1 MEINKLTASF
11 GKLENESLRLHSG
24 LNVIYA
30 PNESGKS
37 TWCAFI
43 QAMLYGIPSSE
54 RAKAGY
60 LPDKTRYAP
69 WSGAPMEGS
78 MELRVDRKD
87 ITITRSTRAKNAPMK
102 EFSAVYTGSN
112 VAVEGLNGNNAGE
125 MLTGVSRDVF
135 RRSAFI
141 AQGAISVDRSPELEK
156 RINSIVSSGEEG
168 SSFSEADARL
178 RSWQR
183 ARRYNRHG
191 ILPELESK
199 MDEAQDKLRQLENS
213 VAETE
218 QIEARLL
225 QLKQECAQL
234 EEAVTQQRKFQRK
247 VALDKL
253 NNSRAN
259 LKVCSEAHDE
269 KMAAL
274 SIRREELRSSP
285 FGELQPEALAQ
296 QVDEDLCAFSTFS
309 KPVKN
314 LKLVFPAIL
323 CFVMAAVCAGI
334 YASSKSLF
342 LIIAAALSCIAAVV
356 LFMGYS
362 KAKHT
367 KAEASEQRRLILKK
381 YKASDTADIQ
391 ALLEN
396 HSALWDAVMEAERN
410 ERIARTEYE
419 RAGALLQQLEE
430 AAISELDFSNGNSEA
445 AALGRELSAKRSE
458 AQQLSARLN
467 TLNGML
473 MVTGDPMV
481 LSSELSR
488 MQDEYEDISCEYE
501 AIELAAKILQEADT
515 EIQSRFSPKLGKL
528 AAEYM
533 SYVTGGKYEDML
545 LNRDFSALAK
555 ASGDA
560 VARNAEYLS
569 AGTLD
574 LMYLAVRL
582 AVCELALP
590 EGESCP
596 LVIDD
601 ALVNLDEERTAQA
614 LELLKRIAKKRQII
628 LFSCKKL
635 V

>member
-24 LNVIYA
+24 LNVIYS

-43 QAMLYGIPSSE
+43 QAMLYGVPSSE

-78 MELRVDRKD
+78 MELRADRKD
-87 ITITRSTRAKNAPMK
+87 ITITRSTRAKSAPMK

-112 VAVEGLNGNNAGE
+112 VPVEGLNGNNAGE
-125 MLTGVSRDVF
+125 MLTGISRDVF

-141 AQGAISVDRSPELEK
+141 AQGAISVSGSPELEK
-156 RINSIVSSGEEG
+156 RINAIVSTGDED
-168 SSFSEADARL
+168 SSYSEADAKL
-178 RSWQR
+178 RVWQR

-191 ILPELESK
+191 LLPDLESR
-199 MDEAQDKLRQLENS
+199 MDDVQNKLKELKNS
-213 VAETE
+213 AAETE
-218 QIEARLL
+218 MLEVKLAE
-225 QLKQECAQL
+225 LKYECAQL
-234 EEAVTQQRKFQRK
+234 EQSVTDSRKFQRK

-253 NNSRAN
+253 NNSRNN
-259 LKVCSEAHDE
+259 LKACSEAHDAQ
-269 KMAAL
+269 MAAL
-274 SIRREELRSSP
+274 SIKREELRSSP
-285 FGELQPEALAQ
+285 FGDVKHEVLIEQAQ
-296 QVDEDLCAFSTFS
+296 EDIASISLLK
-309 KPVKN
+309 KPVKG
-314 LKLVFPAIL
+314 LKLIIPAMFFFIL
-323 CFVMAAVCAGI
+323 AAALAGV
-334 YASSKSLF
+334 YASSRSIPVIIGAALGCVAAISLF
-342 LIIAAALSCIAAVV
+342 
-356 LFMGYS
+356 FGYS
-362 KAKHT
+362 KAKHH
-367 KAEASEQRRLILKK
+367 KLQAEQDLRQILKK
-381 YKASDTADIQ
+381 YKADDVGDIKE
-391 ALLEN
+391 LVERHGILYDE
-396 HSALWDAVMEAERN
+396 LRKAEQK
-410 ERIARTEYE
+410 ERLARTEYE
-419 RAGALLQQLEE
+419 RACLLQRELEE
-430 AAISELDFSNGNSEA
+430 SAMSELDFTSGNSEA
-445 AALGRELSAKRSE
+445 AALGRQLSSKRNE
-458 AQQLSARLN
+458 AQQVSARLN

-473 MVTGDPMV
+473 MATGDPMI
-481 LSSELSR
+481 LSSELCR
-488 MQDEYEDISCEYE
+488 MQEEYEDISAEYE
-501 AIELAAKILQEADT
+501 AIELAINVLHEADE

-533 SYVTGGKYEDML
+533 SSVTGGKYEDVL
-545 LNRDFSALAK
+545 LNRDFSALAR
-555 ASGDA
+555 ASGDV

-596 LVIDD
+596 LIIDD

-614 LELLKRIAKKRQII
+614 MELFKRIAKKRQVII
-628 LFSCKKL
+628 FSCKKL